1 DGIKVREFY
10 LALVGALMVTAL
22 ALILDALLAF
32 AVWSATPGAGSL
44 ARLSRRR
51 LPQPLLSDEIALE
64 SAGSRPSSPARHER
78 GNASPTV

>member
-1 DGIKVREFY
+1 
-10 LALVGALMVTAL
+10 
-22 ALILDALLAF
+22 
-32 AVWSATPGAGSL
+32 L

-78 GNASPTV
+78 GNASPTVEA